1 MPDTFAPDSNAYPQL
16 LSIFQQFNLK
26 LVSQNKA
33 TAGKFSFTDVTRFL
47 YLVLRGSFSFQSVIK
62 TIFHPIKELFSKKER
77 NKRSLFQALLS
88 FDLYYKH
95 LSYFRPQFSTYF
107 TNHLAGMMHRYWI
120 HVFPDDFPDPSSPN
134 IFYRDLVVEA
144 LDISDKHLL

>member
-1 MPDTFAPDSNAYPQL
+1 MHTLQ

-33 TAGKFSFTDVTRFL
+33 TAGKFTLTDLLYFL
-47 YLVLRGSFSFQSVIK
+47 ILVFLGSFSFKSVIK
-62 TIFHPIKELFSKKER
+62 TIAHPIKELFSKQYR

-95 LSYFRPQFSTYF
+95 LTYFRPQFSTYF
-107 TNHLAGMMHRYWI
+107 TNHLAGMMHGYWI
-120 HVFPDDFPDPSSPN
+120 HVFPDDLDSSAPS
-134 IFYRDLVVEA
+134 IFYRDLVLEA
-144 LDISDKHLL
+144 LDIQIIIYFN